1 MYFEFMAII
10 EKLLGIFDEEFEANV
25 TLHILTSY
33 FSAHPDLLIRARL
46 TQAKIDLIEI
56 TACLFIMWRKF
67 THLPRHRSI
76 TLLTELS
83 LG

>member
-1 MYFEFMAII
+1 M
-10 EKLLGIFDEEFEANV
+10 KEFEVNV

-33 FSAHPDLLIRARL
+33 FSAHPDLLIREGL

-76 TLLTELS
+76 TLSTLN
-83 LG
+83 